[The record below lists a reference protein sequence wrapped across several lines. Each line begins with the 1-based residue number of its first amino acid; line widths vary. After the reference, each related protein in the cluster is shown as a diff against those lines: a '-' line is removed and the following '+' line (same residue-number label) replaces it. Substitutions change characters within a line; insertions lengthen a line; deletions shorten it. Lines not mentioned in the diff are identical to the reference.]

1 MEIQTF
7 EAIDVP
13 EISELNYN
21 TNFLIETKYLNSNGL
36 TTTSPRKINLGDLLT
51 NIFSNTLDSLI
62 NPIFPTKSSEQ
73 INNNLKEHKIIEKK
87 LHNLTK
93 KLHDLDSQ
101 IQQILNKI
109 G

>member
-13 EISELNYN
+13 EIFELNYN

-62 NPIFPTKSSEQ
+62 NPIFPTKLSEQ
-73 INNNLKEHKIIEKK
+73 IIEKK

-93 KLHDLDSQ
+93 KIHDLDSQ